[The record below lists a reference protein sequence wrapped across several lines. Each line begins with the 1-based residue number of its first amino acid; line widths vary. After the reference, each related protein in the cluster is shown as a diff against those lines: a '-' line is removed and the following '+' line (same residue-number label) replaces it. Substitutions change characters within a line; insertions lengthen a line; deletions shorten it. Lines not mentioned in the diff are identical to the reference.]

1 MNIYIVLY
9 TILICYAP
17 FRLYMAI
24 QSTNRDKI
32 NSLFEYCVNNFK
44 PVELNSRIILE
55 HVFCYR
61 YLEWFFMVS
70 LLLTT
75 EKILSETRCV
85 HLCFWIAVLVALLGY
100 KVYNFAKWYHL
111 ASDNK
116 EISKLKPGKVCIKR
130 YRLYYNYVEFET
142 KTCVVCFKINK
153 DYGIGRYEVRNH

>member
-9 TILICYAP
+9 TILVCYAP
-17 FRLYMAI
+17 FRLYITI

-32 NSLFEYCVNNFK
+32 NSLLEYYVNNSK
-44 PVELNSRIILE
+44 PVKLNLRIILE

-61 YLEWFFMVS
+61 YLEWFFMVA

-85 HLCFWIAVLVALLGY
+85 HLCSWIAVLIALLGY
-100 KVYNFAKWYHL
+100 KVYNFVKWYHL
-111 ASDNK
+111 ANDNK
-116 EISKLKPGKVCIKR
+116 DINKLISGKECIKQ

-142 KTCVVCFKINK
+142 KTSIICFKK
-153 DYGIGRYEVRNH
+153 ESLEDTE